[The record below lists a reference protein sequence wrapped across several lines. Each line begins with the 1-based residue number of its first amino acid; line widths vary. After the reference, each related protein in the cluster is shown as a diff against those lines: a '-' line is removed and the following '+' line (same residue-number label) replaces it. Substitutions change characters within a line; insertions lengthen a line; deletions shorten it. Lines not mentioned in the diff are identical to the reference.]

1 MASPR
6 FCDTCRRAYRRG
18 GSCGWPRRLHRP
30 RRSPSGSSGC
40 RGRPAHNPSAGGP
53 GRRPSR
59 HPKRSPR
66 PHSNRPPGTPLRAV
80 HGVDRRAPI
89 HRLDSVENTVTR
101 IFHSAST
108 VRGYLAQRS
117 TRQYRLQL
125 GVVFLLGLISVLALA
140 NLLFGAVTLSAER
153 VWFATVGQG
162 DSAIGDPVAEEIIWN
177 LRLPRLLVGAL
188 IGVHFAIAGSLLQA
202 VLRNPLADSGVIG
215 INAGA
220 GLAAVLAFAV
230 AERLAGDANPYLRAA
245 LSLDWLP
252 LIACGGG
259 IVAAAV
265 VYRLSWNGGSTPV
278 RLVLMG
284 IAVAGLLSA
293 LTTGIL
299 AGWAQASTETA
310 LAWLSGSLYGR
321 DWAHLS
327 TLLPWTIAG
336 LFLLPLLLRGANLLQ
351 LGDEVAATRGL
362 RVERSRFA
370 LLLVAV
376 LFAASAVGIVGPV
389 GFVGLIVA
397 HIARLMVG
405 PDIKHQLIVSPLLGA
420 LLVLAADL
428 IGRLVLV
435 PAELPIGVVTSL
447 LGVPFFLALLAR
459 RR

>member
-1 MASPR
+1 M
-6 FCDTCRRAYRRG
+6 
-18 GSCGWPRRLHRP
+18 
-30 RRSPSGSSGC
+30 
-40 RGRPAHNPSAGGP
+40 
-53 GRRPSR
+53 
-59 HPKRSPR
+59 
-66 PHSNRPPGTPLRAV
+66 
-80 HGVDRRAPI
+80 
-89 HRLDSVENTVTR
+89 TR